1 LKNVIEIREVGL
13 RDGLQLSKT
22 KLSTDI
28 KIAWCKQQ
36 CKSGFKE
43 IEVTSFVPPT
53 ILPQFNDAPKIVC
66 EANKIK
72 NLLPSV
78 LVPNLKG
85 ALIALDN
92 KSKKINF
99 VLSASEMHNKSNV
112 NATIQKS
119 LSMFND
125 LVVERNN
132 RGLKNNVQISASI
145 ATSFGCSI
153 QGKVEQGTLLD
164 ICEKLIV
171 MGANELN
178 IADTVGYANPSQVK
192 EIFKSL
198 FQISGNT
205 PLAAHFHDTRGMG
218 LANVKSAI
226 DQGVKRFDA
235 SLGGLGGCP
244 YAPGATGNIATEDCV
259 YMIESMGFDTG
270 VDLIKLLN
278 LRKSLSNW
286 MNKDTLYG
294 NLLNSGLARTFNND

>member
-1 LKNVIEIREVGL
+1 
-13 RDGLQLSKT
+13 
-22 KLSTDI
+22 
-28 KIAWCKQQ
+28 
-36 CKSGFKE
+36 
-43 IEVTSFVPPT
+43 
-53 ILPQFNDAPKIVC
+53 
-66 EANKIK
+66 
-72 NLLPSV
+72 
-78 LVPNLKG
+78 
-85 ALIALDN
+85 
-92 KSKKINF
+92 
-99 VLSASEMHNKSNV
+99 MHNKSNV

-244 YAPGATGNIATEDCV
+244 YAPGAKGNLSTR
-259 YMIESMGFDTG
+259 
-270 VDLIKLLN
+270 DLIEGIGPENFSSNLN
-278 LRKSLSNW
+278 L
-286 MNKDTLYG
+286 NKLDEAEKLIM
-294 NLLNSGLARTFNND
+294 SFD